1 MQYSVGG
8 GVILYDIG
16 GGAKLYHAILE
27 RPPTIVNLSLA
38 LLKISLLL
46 YISAVTQFIS
56 YYFLIDFKRSALT
69 PSLAK
74 IFT

>member
-1 MQYSVGG
+1 
-8 GVILYDIG
+8 
-16 GGAKLYHAILE
+16 
-27 RPPTIVNLSLA
+27 VNLSLA